1 VGEVGTVSYDFS
13 GEVVLVTG
21 AARGLGKDIALGF
34 ARAGARVAVNDY
46 PGDLPLPYG
55 TAGSSDLEQTLAELE
70 RTGSEAIALPADV
83 RKESEVAGMM
93 AATVERFGRLDVLVN
108 NAGVYS
114 GAKAVDMSE
123 EQWDVVVDVDLK
135 APFLCSKHAARGM
148 IARGGS
154 GRIIT
159 ISSTSALV
167 GIPDQVNYQS
177 AKHGIVGQV
186 RTLALELAP
195 HNITVN
201 TVCPT
206 VTSSPLLDYLM
217 DQGQAYFQEVA
228 RLCGSST
235 VFPGLDYLEPRDVT
249 HAVLWLASDAARYVT
264 GIALPVD
271 GGFTCK

>member
-1 VGEVGTVSYDFS
+1 MGTVSYDFD

-21 AARGLGKDIALGF
+21 GARGLGRDIALGF
-34 ARAGARVAVNDY
+34 ARAGASVAVNDY
-46 PGDLPLPYG
+46 TGDVSGLPYE
-55 TAGSSDLEQTLAELE
+55 TARAADLEATVAEIEELGGRALA
-70 RTGSEAIALPADV
+70 APADV
-83 RKESEVAGMM
+83 RREAEVEAM
-93 AATVERFGRLDVLVN
+93 VEQAVGTFGRLDVLVN
-108 NAGVYS
+108 NAGVYA
-114 GAKAVDMSE
+114 GAKATEMTE

-135 APFLCSKHAARGM
+135 APFLCSKHAARHM
-148 IARGGS
+148 IDRGGG
-154 GRIIT
+154 GRIVT
-159 ISSTSALV
+159 IASTSALV

-177 AKHGIVGQV
+177 AKHGVVGQI

-195 HNITVN
+195 HEITVN

-206 VTSSPLLDYLM
+206 VVDSPLLRFLM
-217 DQGQAYFQEVA
+217 GAGEEYWQQVA

-235 VFPGLDYLEPRDVT
+235 AFPGLDFLEPRDVT